1 MSRSRRKTPKI
12 AMTTALSE
20 KADKVEAHRRTR
32 HAVKVAVQ
40 ATAQQGEDAVVAESE
55 HPRSGQWRFAKDGK
69 RWVGKGGPQH
79 RGRGWLRRKRLRRGT
94 SAAGGDGI
102 MGFANIIRVMIF
114 ALTIV
119 VLAGLQSI
127 ADGMPPAPLE
137 PGQVLGNNGTAPA
150 PPAPVRAWQGVAS
163 EHGFALYASPKGNDA
178 DNSCSDSGSPCTLKG
193 ACAVRSSYNTF
204 LVGDSVAISLADG
217 TYSAADDNN
226 ALCSVIGNIGGSSTI
241 LTSIRGN
248 CSSPTSVVLAVP
260 ANAMG
265 IFIKDGGE
273 AGINCLEFTG
283 GDQAVGIANSG
294 QSAVGD
300 YNTIYWGPWG
310 AGGSHVAISSGG
322 WVNLVA
328 GGETLLA
335 DFTVHWNLSGNA
347 VLHAGAPTRIPAA
360 LSWSHGVFLAAS
372 GPAVVDLGSWS
383 VAGAGVAGSTGAKG
397 VFNGPGYLVTLGNT
411 PCGQI
416 LPGDGRCTFSNG
428 FQDGA
433 GEGLAMGLRQNP
445 QSGSYAAAA
454 SDCGG
459 RVVFDVTEQATLSLG
474 VASRYPRDCD
484 ITVSNVG
491 HYRGPGTARGVILA
505 IDRLEMPNQ
514 GNVLYPGQTT
524 VFSRIGGVWSETGY
538 GQRQLWK
545 PDHWVTFFVDCSA
558 GSDHTS
564 DGLGPGSGAN
574 LTLGHS
580 FIRLSNFVDYSGGAS
595 QARWSTTGNCASGD
609 VLHMAG
615 PLRGG
620 QGHAVFRWIGNGTT
634 IVNPTS
640 DGPCVSLFD
649 HAVAEVV
656 GLSCQS
662 SGSGG
667 CFSVSTGSV
676 LLFITTA
683 SICNP
688 GTGPGFVAFDTGSSI
703 EFVNVGFSFG
713 SAAGLAAAR
722 NIFSVQNG
730 GQVIFD
736 KPGTISFLGDTVF
749 SAATIVS
756 GSFGNIKLNGTTF
769 DTGSFAVT
777 GLRFLCGQFSVLGAG
792 ASPNTTIPGSV
803 NGTVGPDCQ
812 AF

>member
-1 MSRSRRKTPKI
+1 
-12 AMTTALSE
+12 
-20 KADKVEAHRRTR
+20 
-32 HAVKVAVQ
+32 
-40 ATAQQGEDAVVAESE
+40 
-55 HPRSGQWRFAKDGK
+55 
-69 RWVGKGGPQH
+69 
-79 RGRGWLRRKRLRRGT
+79 
-94 SAAGGDGI
+94 
-102 MGFANIIRVMIF
+102 MGFANIIRLMIF

-137 PGQVLGNNGTAPA
+137 PGQVLGNDGTAPA

-163 EHGFALYASPKGNDA
+163 EHGFTLYASPKGNDA
-178 DNSCSDSGSPCTLKG
+178 GNSCSNSGSPCTLKG
-193 ACAVRSSYNTF
+193 ACAVRSKYNTF

-372 GPAVVDLGSWS
+372 GSAVVDLGSWS
-383 VAGAGVAGSTGAKG
+383 VAGAGVAASTGAKG
-397 VFNGPGYLVTLGNT
+397 FFNGPGYLVTPGNT

-416 LPGDGRCTFSNG
+416 LPGDGRCKFSNG

-474 VASRYPRDCD
+474 VASRYPSDCD

-524 VFSRIGGVWSETGY
+524 VFSRIGGLWSETGY

-558 GSDHTS
+558 GSDRTS

-595 QARWSTTGNCASGD
+595 QARWSTTGRCKQGD
-609 VLHMAG
+609 DLHMAG

-620 QGHAVFRWIGNGTT
+620 QGHAVLVWNGNGTT
-634 IVNPTS
+634 VVHAS
-640 DGPCVSLFD
+640 PCAALFD
-649 HAVAEVV
+649 HAVAEIVDV
-656 GLSCQS
+656 DCQADR
-662 SGSGG
+662 G
-667 CFSVSTGSV
+667 CFSVDTGSS
-676 LLFITTA
+676 LFFITTP

-688 GTGPGFVAFDTGSSI
+688 GTGSGYSVAGPGSTIEFFNAGLKFGSPDTTTPATSMFSAQSGGMIVVDGTQTITLLGNVAFS
-703 EFVNVGFSFG
+703 E
-713 SAAGLAAAR
+713 AGLIA
-722 NIFSVQNG
+722 
-730 GQVIFD
+730 D
-736 KPGTISFLGDTVF
+736 KLG
-749 SAATIVS
+749 AILLA
-756 GSFGNIKLNGTTF
+756 GTTF
-769 DTGSFAVT
+769 DTGGFTVS
-777 GLRFLCGQFSVLGAG
+777 GLRFLCDKFSVLGVG
-792 ASPNTTIPGSV
+792 APPNTKLPGDKD
-803 NGTVGPDCQ
+803 GMVGPGCQ